1 MMRLE
6 VQCLGLRIGGQN
18 ICDDLTLNVKPGEV
32 WSVLGRNGVGKTTL
46 LHTLAGLRDPV
57 GGQIKLDGVALN
69 SLAIK
74 TRGQKVSIL
83 FQQAQAPIST
93 RAYDFVMSARH
104 PWISRWA
111 GPTRDD
117 QDIVVESLSQ
127 MGLEALMHRDVG
139 SLSGGERRRVELA
152 ATLAQNAQT
161 ILLDEPVNH
170 LDLHYQI
177 NLLQGALKKW
187 RAEGRA
193 VVMVMHDLN
202 LAIRF
207 SDHLLCLC
215 GDGSTLQGETSA
227 VATTENLSTL
237 LRYPLQ
243 ELTLGDRSFFIPA

>member
-1 MMRLE
+1 
-6 VQCLGLRIGGQN
+6 
-18 ICDDLTLNVKPGEV
+18 
-32 WSVLGRNGVGKTTL
+32 
-46 LHTLAGLRDPV
+46 
-57 GGQIKLDGVALN
+57 
-69 SLAIK
+69 
-74 TRGQKVSIL
+74 
-83 FQQAQAPIST
+83 
-93 RAYDFVMSARH
+93 
-104 PWISRWA
+104 
-111 GPTRDD
+111 
-117 QDIVVESLSQ
+117 
-127 MGLEALMHRDVG
+127 MHRDVG

-152 ATLAQNAQT
+152 ATVAQNAQT

-177 NLLQGALKKW
+177 NLLQGALTKW

-215 GDGSTLQGETSA
+215 GDGSILQGETSA

-243 ELTLGDRSFFIPA
+243 ALTLGDRSFFIPA